1 MEHAVDELRL
11 TAIRPEAVT
20 FLKSWS
26 AVKTRSPL
34 TARPNFGLI
43 SANLIRIAHQRWLW
57 HSGPIH
63 AVRDRWKRKYDRP
76 VDERN
81 AKGNEVRKPID
92 VD

>member
-26 AVKTRSPL
+26 AVKTRIPL

-43 SANLIRIAHQRWLW
+43 SANLIRIAHQRWL
-57 HSGPIH
+57 
-63 AVRDRWKRKYDRP
+63 
-76 VDERN
+76 
-81 AKGNEVRKPID
+81 
-92 VD
+92 